1 MAKQLKK
8 FDLFSQPDSIIFSEV
23 FQNIVYE

>member
-1 MAKQLKK
+1 MAKQLDI
-8 FDLFSQPDSIIFSEV
+8 FDLFSQPDYIIFSEV